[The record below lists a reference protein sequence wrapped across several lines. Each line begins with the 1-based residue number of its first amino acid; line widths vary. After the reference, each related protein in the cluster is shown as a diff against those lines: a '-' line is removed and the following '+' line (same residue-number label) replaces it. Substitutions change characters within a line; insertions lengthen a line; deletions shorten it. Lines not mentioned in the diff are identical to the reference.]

1 MPAKNAESS
10 TADRDARDLV
20 LRRVFDAP
28 RSLVFKAWTDPK
40 HLAQWWG
47 PRGFTNP
54 VCEVDPRP
62 GGEIR
67 IDMRAP
73 DGTVYPMK
81 GVFREIVEPERLVM
95 MTTAHADES
104 DVPGLEV
111 LTTVAFD
118 ERDGKTTLTVTAHV
132 VKATDEFLEAL
143 EGMEQGWSESL
154 YRLADLVSAL
164 SSGRK

>member
-1 MPAKNAESS
+1 
-10 TADRDARDLV
+10 
-20 LRRVFDAP
+20 
-28 RSLVFKAWTDPK
+28 
-40 HLAQWWG
+40 
-47 PRGFTNP
+47 
-54 VCEVDPRP
+54 
-62 GGEIR
+62 
-67 IDMRAP
+67 
-73 DGTVYPMK
+73 
-81 GVFREIVEPERLVM
+81 